1 MKYKKNKRRTDMLKI
16 EKLAP
21 SLVSLDETNRIE
33 IRQKLTINAIS
44 WILFA
49 LKFFFY
55 FE

>member
-1 MKYKKNKRRTDMLKI
+1 MKYKKNKRTDMLKI

-44 WILFA
+44 
-49 LKFFFY
+49 
-55 FE
+55 